1 MALFIVGLVILI
13 GGGALYGRYCE
24 KVFGPD
30 DRPTPATAMA
40 DGVDYVGM
48 KSWKN
53 QLIEL
58 LNIAGTGPILGPI
71 QGILFGPIAFLLIPI
86 GCVLAGSMHDYFS
99 GMMSMRSGGAQMPK
113 MMGEYVGSG
122 TKKVYS
128 VIIWILMLLVG
139 AVFVYTPGDLIA
151 NDLLHVA
158 TTGKTIVI
166 IYACIFIYYILAT
179 IFPID
184 VIIGH
189 IYPIFGIILI
199 IAAVGIFFGVLFTG
213 GPSLHPITEGALISK
228 HPKGQRL
235 IPVFFITVAC
245 GIMSGFHSTQA
256 TMISRTVTSEF
267 EGRRTFYNMMII
279 EGFIAMCW
287 AAGAMVVFNE
297 TGDTGI
303 GSTIMVGK
311 VARRFMGNV
320 GGTIAVLGVIVLPIT
335 SGDTAFRS
343 LRLMVS
349 EQFGI
354 DQKPIGKRVGLAAC
368 LFIPAILILWWAKT
382 NPNGFN
388 VLWQYFGFTNQ
399 LVAVFAL
406 CMITI
411 YLKAH
416 NKPWAIAGI
425 PGFFY
430 TFDIMSFIFHN
441 DKLGLRIDKL
451 FGNPE
456 SYTISYILG
465 LLCAIFFLWFAL
477 KKGKKNKDVILDN
490 EAKYKKISDEARTG
504 QAAA

>member
-1 MALFIVGLVILI
+1 MVLFIIGLVILI

-30 DRPTPATAMA
+30 DRPTPAIAMA

-58 LNIAGTGPILGPI
+58 LNIAGTGPVLGPI
-71 QGILFGPIAFLLIPI
+71 QGILFGPIAFLIIPI
-86 GCVLAGSMHDYFS
+86 GCVIAGSMHDYFS
-99 GMMSMRSGGAQMPK
+99 AMMSMRAGGAQMPK
-113 MMGEYVGSG
+113 LMGDYIGKG
-122 TKKVYS
+122 TKGLYS
-128 VIIWILMLLVG
+128 TIIWVLMLLVG

-151 NDLLHVA
+151 HDLLGVA
-158 TTGKTIVI
+158 TTGTPIII
-166 IYACIFIYYILAT
+166 IYACIFLYYIIAT

-184 VIIGH
+184 VIIGR
-189 IYPIFGIILI
+189 IYPIFGFILL
-199 IAAVGIFFGVLFTG
+199 IAAVGIFIGVLFTG
-213 GPSLHPITEGALISK
+213 SHALHPITEGALVSV

-256 TMISRTVTSEF
+256 TMISRTVTSEY
-267 EGRRTFYNMMII
+267 EGRKTFYNMMLC

-287 AAGAMVVFNE
+287 AAGAMVVYNE
-297 TGDTGI
+297 AGKTSI
-303 GSTIMVGK
+303 GATLMVGE
-311 VARRFMGNV
+311 VARRFMGNI
-320 GGTIAVLGVIVLPIT
+320 GGMIAVAGVIVLPIT

-349 EQFGI
+349 EQFNI
-354 DQKPIGKRVGLAAC
+354 DQKTMGKRVRLSAC

-382 NPNGFN
+382 NANGFN
-388 VLWQYFGFTNQ
+388 ILWQYFGFANQ

-406 CMITI
+406 CLITI
-411 YLKAH
+411 FLKAH
-416 NKPWAIAGI
+416 DKPWLIAGI

-441 DKLGLRIDKL
+441 DKLGFRVDKL
-451 FGNPE
+451 LGNPK
-456 SYTISYILG
+456 SYTFSYILG
-465 LLCAIFFLWFAL
+465 LACACFFIWFSL
-477 KKGKKNKDVILDN
+477 KKAKENKDFILNN
-490 EAKYKKISDEARTG
+490 EAKFKKISDEAR
-504 QAAA
+504 AAAKA